1 MINKDD
7 KSKNNSPLLLTN
19 EPLAAW
25 RVLSM
30 TATPSCTPADYD
42 QWVRKPPAKRLF
54 SPLSL
59 FLIALKSLRTL
70 PVGNVLRS
78 PFLCKTRR
86 NRAIEFNDWCWVL
99 WPNHKCKNHNLC
111 KVSACCFSPK
121 PTPQHRMVLAKSC
134 SRNWRLQTNFVVG
147 KAIDCHSKHVAN
159 WNQRKAPKEG
169 SKSFIALR
177 YQSSLSNFLQ
187 NQQWDMF
194 DLSILPTV
202 YLSSIHHQLHHSSA
216 GYHWIPPAAWY
227 VALMEYRRPAKH
239 QGSTQWIARPLTK
252 HWNFMIRCWR
262 LKLTKN
268 QKLVYLLHLLYTWI
282 SSSLIKHVV
291 RFSLR
296 LQRLFPICT
305 HLSTGTAQESLMRLG
320 DHHECSIV
328 FRLKQRR

>member
-1 MINKDD
+1 M
-7 KSKNNSPLLLTN
+7 
-19 EPLAAW
+19 
-25 RVLSM
+25 
-30 TATPSCTPADYD
+30 
-42 QWVRKPPAKRLF
+42 
-54 SPLSL
+54 
-59 FLIALKSLRTL
+59 
-70 PVGNVLRS
+70 
-78 PFLCKTRR
+78 
-86 NRAIEFNDWCWVL
+86 L

-194 DLSILPTV
+194 DLSILPIV

-268 QKLVYLLHLLYTWI
+268 QVYLLHLLYI
-282 SSSLIKHVV
+282 L
-291 RFSLR
+291 
-296 LQRLFPICT
+296 
-305 HLSTGTAQESLMRLG
+305 ESLQVLSNMLCGSACDCKDFSQFALICRPGQRKKVLCDLG
-320 DHHECSIV
+320 TTMSAPLYSASNKSDNKKFMSKCWGKNPQKMDLWKAMKHSCPRTPRPISCGDVAYHPLHAKFQNHLGNFAWQNLDRHENIT
-328 FRLKQRR
+328 KTQ